1 MKTAGCA
8 WKLGQETLPGGRARK
23 LRQETMSGDYNQPAR
38 IAPKPTTTPR
48 LHLRMDSNM
57 QAQPKQSLMIGS
69 IFIVLAFLA
78 NTIQS
83 VFGKA
88 IESEV
93 SVEMF
98 SWVTFLSALV
108 VVTVIVGLRRF
119 RDLKTNVLPIHLLR
133 GGTGIS
139 GFLLFISAAQ
149 MTSLMN
155 ANVLLNTTPIFI
167 PLLAMAF
174 LHNRIG
180 RQLWI
185 AIALGFAGMVII
197 VKPSAS
203 IFTDPGNLL
212 GLLAGFV
219 TAIEFL
225 AVKKLDDSDSPLTQ
239 MFYFLLIGTAI
250 CSFLVIGKFQAITP
264 EHLIIML
271 TTGICLVLF
280 QFLLIKAYMYAKPH
294 EIGAFQYSSVVFAA
308 ILGWFVFKESLD
320 LTTVLGTALVCI
332 GGYLSISGRKE
343 GGEGAQEGQVAV
355 SD

>member
-1 MKTAGCA
+1 
-8 WKLGQETLPGGRARK
+8 
-23 LRQETMSGDYNQPAR
+23 
-38 IAPKPTTTPR
+38 
-48 LHLRMDSNM
+48 M
-57 QAQPKQSLMIGS
+57 QAQPKQSLLFGA

-88 IESEV
+88 IESEI

-108 VVTVIVGLRRF
+108 VVTIIVAARRF
-119 RDLKTNVLPIHLLR
+119 RDLKTAALPMHLLR
-133 GGTGIS
+133 GATGIS
-139 GFLLFISAAQ
+139 GFLLFIAAAQ

-174 LHNRIG
+174 LHNRINK
-180 RQLWI
+180 QLWL

-197 VKPSAS
+197 VKPSS
-203 IFTDPGNLL
+203 TIFTDPGNLL
-212 GLLAGFV
+212 GLMAGFV

-239 MFYFLLIGTAI
+239 MFYFLVIGTAV
-250 CSFLVIGKFQAITP
+250 CSFLVIGKLQAISAA
-264 EHLIIML
+264 HLLMML
-271 TTGICLVLF
+271 ATGICLVLF

-308 ILGWFVFKESLD
+308 VFGWMVFRESLD
-320 LTTVLGTALVCI
+320 TATIVGTILVCI
-332 GGYLSISGRKE
+332 GGYLSISGRTDEEPEK
-343 GGEGAQEGQVAV
+343 GPNALNNT
-355 SD
+355 

>member
-1 MKTAGCA
+1 
-8 WKLGQETLPGGRARK
+8 
-23 LRQETMSGDYNQPAR
+23 
-38 IAPKPTTTPR
+38 
-48 LHLRMDSNM
+48 M
-57 QAQPKQSLMIGS
+57 QAQPKQSLLFGAIL
-69 IFIVLAFLA
+69 IVLAFLA

-88 IESEV
+88 IESEI

-108 VVTVIVGLRRF
+108 VVTIIVAARRF
-119 RDLKTNVLPIHLLR
+119 RDLKTAALPMHLLR
-133 GGTGIS
+133 GATGIS
-139 GFLLFISAAQ
+139 GFLLFIAAAQ

-174 LHNRIG
+174 LHNRINK
-180 RQLWI
+180 QLWL

-197 VKPSAS
+197 VKPSS
-203 IFTDPGNLL
+203 TIFTDPGNLL
-212 GLLAGFV
+212 GLMAGFV

-239 MFYFLLIGTAI
+239 MFYFLVIGTAV
-250 CSFLVIGKFQAITP
+250 CSFLVIGKLQAISAA
-264 EHLIIML
+264 HLLMML
-271 TTGICLVLF
+271 ATGICLVLF

-308 ILGWFVFKESLD
+308 VFGWMVFRESLD
-320 LTTVLGTALVCI
+320 TATIVGTILVCI
-332 GGYLSISGRKE
+332 GGYLSISGRTDKVE
-343 GGEGAQEGQVAV
+343 EPEKGPNALNNT
-355 SD
+355 

>member
-1 MKTAGCA
+1 
-8 WKLGQETLPGGRARK
+8 
-23 LRQETMSGDYNQPAR
+23 
-38 IAPKPTTTPR
+38 
-48 LHLRMDSNM
+48 
-57 QAQPKQSLMIGS
+57 MIGS
-69 IFIVLAFLA
+69 VFIVLAFLA

-108 VVTVIVGLRRF
+108 VVTIIVTLRRF
-119 RDLKTNVLPIHLLR
+119 RDLKTTVLPMHLLR

-139 GFLLFISAAQ
+139 GFLLFIGAAQ
-149 MTSLMN
+149 ATSLMN

-174 LHNRIG
+174 LHNRIN
-180 RQLWI
+180 RQLWL
-185 AIALGFAGMVII
+185 AIAMGFAGMVII
-197 VKPSAS
+197 VKPSAT

-225 AVKKLDDSDSPLTQ
+225 AVKKLDESDSPITQ
-239 MFYFLLIGTAI
+239 MFYFLLIGTVI
-250 CSFLVIGKFQAITP
+250 CSFLVAGKFQAITAS
-264 EHLIIML
+264 HMLIML
-271 TTGICLVLF
+271 ATGICLVLF

-308 ILGWFVFKESLD
+308 ILGWVVFKESLD
-320 LTTVLGTALVCI
+320 AATIVGTTLVCI
-332 GGYLSISGRKE
+332 GGYLSISGRRE
-343 GGEGAQEGQVAV
+343 NGDELTDTNEIAGGV
-355 SD
+355 

>member
-1 MKTAGCA
+1 
-8 WKLGQETLPGGRARK
+8 
-23 LRQETMSGDYNQPAR
+23 
-38 IAPKPTTTPR
+38 
-48 LHLRMDSNM
+48 
-57 QAQPKQSLMIGS
+57 MIGAV
-69 IFIVLAFLA
+69 FIVLAFFA
-78 NTIQS
+78 NTVQS

-108 VVTVIVGLRRF
+108 VVTIIVALRRF
-119 RDLKTNVLPIHLLR
+119 RDLKTRVLPMHLLR

-139 GFLLFISAAQ
+139 GFLLFIGAAQ
-149 MTSLMN
+149 ATSLIN

-174 LHNRIG
+174 LQNRIN
-180 RQLWI
+180 RQLWL

-197 VKPSAS
+197 VKPSAT
-203 IFTDPGNLL
+203 IFTDPGNIL
-212 GLLAGFV
+212 GLMAGFV

-225 AVKKLDDSDSPLTQ
+225 AVKKLDESDSPLTQ
-239 MFYFLLIGTAI
+239 MFYFLLIGTII
-250 CSFLVIGKFQAITP
+250 CSCLVAGKFQAISMS
-264 EHLIIML
+264 HILIML
-271 TTGICLVLF
+271 ATGICLVLF

-308 ILGWFVFKESLD
+308 ILGWVVFKESLD
-320 LTTVLGTALVCI
+320 TATLAGTTLVCI

-343 GGEGAQEGQVAV
+343 NDDEETDTPEIASRA
-355 SD
+355 

>member
-1 MKTAGCA
+1 
-8 WKLGQETLPGGRARK
+8 
-23 LRQETMSGDYNQPAR
+23 
-38 IAPKPTTTPR
+38 
-48 LHLRMDSNM
+48 MDSDM
-57 QAQPKQSLMIGS
+57 PAQPKQSLMIGS

-108 VVTVIVGLRRF
+108 VVTIIVALRRF
-119 RDLKTNVLPIHLLR
+119 RDLNTTVLPMHLLR

-139 GFLLFISAAQ
+139 GFLLFIGAAQ
-149 MTSLMN
+149 TTSLMN

-174 LHNRIG
+174 LHNRIN
-180 RQLWI
+180 RQLWL
-185 AIALGFAGMVII
+185 AIAMGFAGMVII
-197 VKPSAS
+197 VKPSAT

-225 AVKKLDDSDSPLTQ
+225 AVKKLDESDSPLTQ
-239 MFYFLLIGTAI
+239 MFYFLLIGTVI
-250 CSFLVIGKFQAITP
+250 CSFLVAGKFQAITAS
-264 EHLIIML
+264 HMLIML
-271 TTGICLVLF
+271 ATGICLVLF

-308 ILGWFVFKESLD
+308 ILGWVVFKESLD
-320 LTTVLGTALVCI
+320 AATIAGTTLVCI

-343 GGEGAQEGQVAV
+343 NGDEETAKDEIAHGV
-355 SD
+355 

>member
-1 MKTAGCA
+1 
-8 WKLGQETLPGGRARK
+8 
-23 LRQETMSGDYNQPAR
+23 
-38 IAPKPTTTPR
+38 
-48 LHLRMDSNM
+48 M

-108 VVTVIVGLRRF
+108 VVTAIVGLRGF

-197 VKPSAS
+197 VKPSTS

-280 QFLLIKAYMYAKPH
+280 QFLFELK
-294 EIGAFQYSSVVFAA
+294 
-308 ILGWFVFKESLD
+308 
-320 LTTVLGTALVCI
+320 
-332 GGYLSISGRKE
+332 
-343 GGEGAQEGQVAV
+343 
-355 SD
+355 

>member
-1 MKTAGCA
+1 
-8 WKLGQETLPGGRARK
+8 
-23 LRQETMSGDYNQPAR
+23 
-38 IAPKPTTTPR
+38 
-48 LHLRMDSNM
+48 MDSNM
-57 QAQPKQSLMIGS
+57 PAQPKQSLMIGAV
-69 IFIVLAFLA
+69 FIVLAFFA
-78 NTIQS
+78 NTVQS

-108 VVTVIVGLRRF
+108 VVTIIVALRRF
-119 RDLKTNVLPIHLLR
+119 RDLKTRVLPMHLLR

-139 GFLLFISAAQ
+139 GFLLFIGAAQ
-149 MTSLMN
+149 ATSLIN

-174 LHNRIG
+174 LHNRIN
-180 RQLWI
+180 RQLWL

-197 VKPSAS
+197 VKPSAT
-203 IFTDPGNLL
+203 IFTDPGNIL
-212 GLLAGFV
+212 GLMAGFV

-225 AVKKLDDSDSPLTQ
+225 AVKKLDESDSPLTQ
-239 MFYFLLIGTAI
+239 MFYFLLIGTII
-250 CSFLVIGKFQAITP
+250 CSFLVAGKFQAISMS
-264 EHLIIML
+264 HILIML
-271 TTGICLVLF
+271 ATGICLVLF

-308 ILGWFVFKESLD
+308 ILGWVVFKESLD
-320 LTTVLGTALVCI
+320 TATLAGTTLVCI

-343 GGEGAQEGQVAV
+343 NDDEETDTPEIASRA
-355 SD
+355 

>member
-1 MKTAGCA
+1 M
-8 WKLGQETLPGGRARK
+8 P
-23 LRQETMSGDYNQPAR
+23 
-38 IAPKPTTTPR
+38 
-48 LHLRMDSNM
+48 
-57 QAQPKQSLMIGS
+57 AQPKQSLMIGS

-108 VVTVIVGLRRF
+108 VVTIIVALRRF
-119 RDLKTNVLPIHLLR
+119 RDLNTTVLPMHLLR

-139 GFLLFISAAQ
+139 GFLLFIGAAQ
-149 MTSLMN
+149 TTSLMN

-174 LHNRIG
+174 LHNRIN
-180 RQLWI
+180 RQLWL
-185 AIALGFAGMVII
+185 AIAMGFAGMVII
-197 VKPSAS
+197 VKPSAT

-225 AVKKLDDSDSPLTQ
+225 AVKKLDESDSPLTQ
-239 MFYFLLIGTAI
+239 MFYFLLIGTVI
-250 CSFLVIGKFQAITP
+250 CSFLVAGKFQAITAS
-264 EHLIIML
+264 HMLIML
-271 TTGICLVLF
+271 ATGICLVLF

-308 ILGWFVFKESLD
+308 ILGWVVFKESLD
-320 LTTVLGTALVCI
+320 AATIAGTTLVCI

-343 GGEGAQEGQVAV
+343 NGDEETAKDEIAHGV
-355 SD
+355 

>member
-1 MKTAGCA
+1 
-8 WKLGQETLPGGRARK
+8 
-23 LRQETMSGDYNQPAR
+23 
-38 IAPKPTTTPR
+38 
-48 LHLRMDSNM
+48 M
-57 QAQPKQSLMIGS
+57 QAQPKQSLLIGS

-88 IESEV
+88 IESQI

-98 SWVTFLSALV
+98 SWVTFLSALI
-108 VVTVIVGLRRF
+108 VVTIIVAIRGF
-119 RDLKTNVLPIHLLR
+119 QDVKTTVLPMHLLR
-133 GGTGIS
+133 GGTGIA
-139 GFLLFISAAQ
+139 GFLLFIGAAQ
-149 MTSLMN
+149 LTSLMN

-174 LHNRIG
+174 LHSRINK
-180 RQLWI
+180 QLWM

-197 VKPSAS
+197 VKPSTT

-239 MFYFLLIGTAI
+239 MFYFLLIGTVI
-250 CSFLVIGKFQAITP
+250 SSFLVIGKFQAITP
-264 EHLIIML
+264 THMLIML
-271 TTGICLVLF
+271 GTGICLVLF

-308 ILGWFVFKESLD
+308 IFGWVFFKESLD
-320 LTTVLGTALVCI
+320 VATIVGTLLVCV
-332 GGYLSISGRKE
+332 GGYLSISGRKDNN
-343 GGEGAQEGQVAV
+343 GEENGTNKELLKAG
-355 SD
+355 

>member
-1 MKTAGCA
+1 M
-8 WKLGQETLPGGRARK
+8 P
-23 LRQETMSGDYNQPAR
+23 
-38 IAPKPTTTPR
+38 
-48 LHLRMDSNM
+48 
-57 QAQPKQSLMIGS
+57 AQPKQSLMIGS
-69 IFIVLAFLA
+69 VFIVLAFLA
-78 NTIQS
+78 NTVQS

-108 VVTVIVGLRRF
+108 VVTIIVALRRF
-119 RDLKTNVLPIHLLR
+119 RDLKTKVLPMHLLR

-139 GFLLFISAAQ
+139 GFLLFIGAAQ
-149 MTSLMN
+149 ATSLMN

-174 LHNRIG
+174 LHNRIN
-180 RQLWI
+180 RQLWL
-185 AIALGFAGMVII
+185 AIAMGFAGMVII
-197 VKPSAS
+197 VKPSAT

-225 AVKKLDDSDSPLTQ
+225 AVKKLDESDSPLTQ
-239 MFYFLLIGTAI
+239 MFYFLLIGTVI
-250 CSFLVIGKFQAITP
+250 CSFLVAGKFQAITAS
-264 EHLIIML
+264 HMLIML
-271 TTGICLVLF
+271 ATGICLVLF

-308 ILGWFVFKESLD
+308 ILGWVVFKESLD
-320 LTTVLGTALVCI
+320 AATIAGTTLVCI

-343 GGEGAQEGQVAV
+343 NGDEETAKDEIADGV
-355 SD
+355 

>member
-1 MKTAGCA
+1 
-8 WKLGQETLPGGRARK
+8 
-23 LRQETMSGDYNQPAR
+23 
-38 IAPKPTTTPR
+38 
-48 LHLRMDSNM
+48 
-57 QAQPKQSLMIGS
+57 MIGS

-108 VVTVIVGLRRF
+108 VVTIIVALRRF
-119 RDLKTNVLPIHLLR
+119 RDLKTTVMPMHLLR

-139 GFLLFISAAQ
+139 GFLLFIGAAQ
-149 MTSLMN
+149 ATSLMN

-174 LHNRIG
+174 LHNRIN
-180 RQLWI
+180 RQLWL
-185 AIALGFAGMVII
+185 AIAMGFAGMVII
-197 VKPSAS
+197 VKPSAT

-225 AVKKLDDSDSPLTQ
+225 AVKKLDESDSPLTQ
-239 MFYFLLIGTAI
+239 MFYFLLIGTVI
-250 CSFLVIGKFQAITP
+250 CSFLVAGKFQAITAS
-264 EHLIIML
+264 HMLIML
-271 TTGICLVLF
+271 ATGICLVLF

-308 ILGWFVFKESLD
+308 ILGWVVFKESLD
-320 LTTVLGTALVCI
+320 AATIAGTTLVCI

-343 GGEGAQEGQVAV
+343 NGDEETAKDEIAHGV
-355 SD
+355 

>member
-1 MKTAGCA
+1 
-8 WKLGQETLPGGRARK
+8 
-23 LRQETMSGDYNQPAR
+23 
-38 IAPKPTTTPR
+38 
-48 LHLRMDSNM
+48 MDSNM
-57 QAQPKQSLMIGS
+57 PAQPKQSLMIGS

-108 VVTVIVGLRRF
+108 VVTIIVALRRF
-119 RDLKTNVLPIHLLR
+119 RDLNTTVLPMHLLR

-139 GFLLFISAAQ
+139 GFLLFIGAAQ
-149 MTSLMN
+149 TTSLMN

-174 LHNRIG
+174 LHNRIN
-180 RQLWI
+180 RQLWL
-185 AIALGFAGMVII
+185 AIAMGFAGMVII
-197 VKPSAS
+197 VKPSAT

-225 AVKKLDDSDSPLTQ
+225 AVKKLDESDSPLTQ
-239 MFYFLLIGTAI
+239 MFYFLLIGTVI
-250 CSFLVIGKFQAITP
+250 CSFLVAGKFQAITAS
-264 EHLIIML
+264 HMLIML
-271 TTGICLVLF
+271 ATGICLVLF

-308 ILGWFVFKESLD
+308 ILGWVVFKESLD
-320 LTTVLGTALVCI
+320 AATIAGTTLVCI

-343 GGEGAQEGQVAV
+343 NGDEETAKDEIAHGV
-355 SD
+355 

>member
-1 MKTAGCA
+1 
-8 WKLGQETLPGGRARK
+8 
-23 LRQETMSGDYNQPAR
+23 MSGDNNGMRSISPTQPSE
-38 IAPKPTTTPR
+38 PR
-48 LHLRMDSNM
+48 LLVTIDADM
-57 QAQPKQSLMIGS
+57 QAQPKQSLLIGS

-88 IESEV
+88 IESDI

-108 VVTVIVGLRRF
+108 VVTTIVALRRF
-119 RDLKTNVLPIHLLR
+119 RDLKTSVLPMHLLR

-139 GFLLFISAAQ
+139 GFLLFIGAAQ

-174 LHNRIG
+174 LHNRINK
-180 RQLWI
+180 QLWL

-197 VKPSAS
+197 VKPSAT

-239 MFYFLLIGTAI
+239 MFYFLLIGTVI
-250 CSFLVIGKFQAITP
+250 CSILVTGKLQALSAT
-264 EHLIIML
+264 HLLMML
-271 TTGICLVLF
+271 ATGVCLVLF

-308 ILGWFVFKESLD
+308 ILGWVVFKESLD
-320 LTTVLGTALVCI
+320 AATIVGTVLVCI

-343 GGEGAQEGQVAV
+343 NGEESADSTGQL
-355 SD
+355 SGS

>member
-1 MKTAGCA
+1 
-8 WKLGQETLPGGRARK
+8 
-23 LRQETMSGDYNQPAR
+23 
-38 IAPKPTTTPR
+38 
-48 LHLRMDSNM
+48 MDSNM
-57 QAQPKQSLMIGS
+57 PAQPKKSLMVGS
-69 IFIVLAFLA
+69 VFIVLAFLA
-78 NTIQS
+78 NTVQS

-108 VVTVIVGLRRF
+108 VVTIIVALRRF
-119 RDLKTNVLPIHLLR
+119 RDLKTTVLPMHLLR

-139 GFLLFISAAQ
+139 GFLLFIGAAQ
-149 MTSLMN
+149 ATSLMN

-174 LHNRIG
+174 LHNRIN
-180 RQLWI
+180 RQLWL
-185 AIALGFAGMVII
+185 AIAMGFAGMVII
-197 VKPSAS
+197 VKPSAT

-225 AVKKLDDSDSPLTQ
+225 AVKKLDESDSPLTQ
-239 MFYFLLIGTAI
+239 MFYFLLIGTVI
-250 CSFLVIGKFQAITP
+250 CSFLVAGKFQAITAS
-264 EHLIIML
+264 HMLIML
-271 TTGICLVLF
+271 ATGICLVLF

-308 ILGWFVFKESLD
+308 ILGWVVFKESLD
-320 LTTVLGTALVCI
+320 AATIAGTTLVCI
-332 GGYLSISGRKE
+332 GGYLSISGRRE
-343 GGEGAQEGQVAV
+343 NRDEQTDTNEIAGGV
-355 SD
+355 

>member
-1 MKTAGCA
+1 
-8 WKLGQETLPGGRARK
+8 
-23 LRQETMSGDYNQPAR
+23 
-38 IAPKPTTTPR
+38 
-48 LHLRMDSNM
+48 M
-57 QAQPKQSLMIGS
+57 QAQPKQSLLIGS

-78 NTIQS
+78 NTVQS

-88 IESEV
+88 IEKQV

-108 VVTVIVGLRRF
+108 VVTIIVALRRF
-119 RDLKTNVLPIHLLR
+119 RDLKTTVLPMHLLR
-133 GGTGIS
+133 GGTGIA
-139 GFLLFISAAQ
+139 GFLLFIGAAQ

-167 PLLAMAF
+167 PILAMAF
-174 LHNRIG
+174 LHNRING
-180 RQLWI
+180 QLWL

-203 IFTDPGNLL
+203 IFSDPGNLL

-225 AVKKLDDSDSPLTQ
+225 AVKKLDESDSPLTQ
-239 MFYFLLIGTAI
+239 MFYFLLIGTLI
-250 CSFLVIGKFQAITP
+250 CSFLVVGKFQSISAN
-264 EHLIIML
+264 HMLIML
-271 TTGICLVLF
+271 ATGICLVLF

-308 ILGWFVFKESLD
+308 ILGWLVFRESLD
-320 LTTVLGTALVCI
+320 TATIAGTTLVCI

-343 GGEGAQEGQVAV
+343 DGEENGGEKGLI
-355 SD
+355 SSP

>member
-1 MKTAGCA
+1 
-8 WKLGQETLPGGRARK
+8 
-23 LRQETMSGDYNQPAR
+23 
-38 IAPKPTTTPR
+38 
-48 LHLRMDSNM
+48 
-57 QAQPKQSLMIGS
+57 MIGS
-69 IFIVLAFLA
+69 VFIVLAFLA

-108 VVTVIVGLRRF
+108 VVTIIVALRRF
-119 RDLKTNVLPIHLLR
+119 RDLKTTVLPMHLLR

-139 GFLLFISAAQ
+139 GFLLFIGAAQ
-149 MTSLMN
+149 ATSLMN

-174 LHNRIG
+174 LHNRIN
-180 RQLWI
+180 RQLWL
-185 AIALGFAGMVII
+185 AIAMGFAGMVII
-197 VKPSAS
+197 VKPSAT

-225 AVKKLDDSDSPLTQ
+225 AVKKLDESDSPITQ
-239 MFYFLLIGTAI
+239 MFYFLLIGTVI
-250 CSFLVIGKFQAITP
+250 CSFLVAGKFQAITAS
-264 EHLIIML
+264 HMLIML
-271 TTGICLVLF
+271 ATGICLVLF

-308 ILGWFVFKESLD
+308 ILGWVVFKESLD
-320 LTTVLGTALVCI
+320 AATIVGTTLVCI
-332 GGYLSISGRKE
+332 GGYLSISGRRE
-343 GGEGAQEGQVAV
+343 NGDELTDTNEIAGGV
-355 SD
+355 

>member
-1 MKTAGCA
+1 M
-8 WKLGQETLPGGRARK
+8 P
-23 LRQETMSGDYNQPAR
+23 
-38 IAPKPTTTPR
+38 
-48 LHLRMDSNM
+48 
-57 QAQPKQSLMIGS
+57 AQPKQSLMIGS

-78 NTIQS
+78 NTVQS

-88 IESEV
+88 IEREV

-108 VVTVIVGLRRF
+108 VVTIIVALRRF
-119 RDLKTNVLPIHLLR
+119 RDLKTTVLPMHLLR

-139 GFLLFISAAQ
+139 GFLLFIGAAQ
-149 MTSLMN
+149 ATSLMN

-174 LHNRIG
+174 LHNRIN
-180 RQLWI
+180 RQLWL

-197 VKPSAS
+197 VKPSAT
-203 IFTDPGNLL
+203 IFTDPGNIL
-212 GLLAGFV
+212 GLMAGFV

-225 AVKKLDDSDSPLTQ
+225 AVKKLDESDSPLTQ
-239 MFYFLLIGTAI
+239 MFYFLLIGTVI
-250 CSFLVIGKFQAITP
+250 CSFLVAGKFQAISMS
-264 EHLIIML
+264 HLLIML
-271 TTGICLVLF
+271 ATGICLVLF

-308 ILGWFVFKESLD
+308 ILGWVVFKESLD
-320 LTTVLGTALVCI
+320 AATIAGTTLVCI

-343 GGEGAQEGQVAV
+343 NGDEVTEAN
-355 SD
+355 

>member
-1 MKTAGCA
+1 
-8 WKLGQETLPGGRARK
+8 
-23 LRQETMSGDYNQPAR
+23 
-38 IAPKPTTTPR
+38 
-48 LHLRMDSNM
+48 MDSTM
-57 QAQPKQSLMIGS
+57 PAQPKQSLMIGS

-78 NTIQS
+78 NTVQS

-88 IESEV
+88 IEREV

-108 VVTVIVGLRRF
+108 VVTIIVTLRRF
-119 RDLKTNVLPIHLLR
+119 RDLKTTVLPMHLLR

-139 GFLLFISAAQ
+139 GFLLFIGAAQ
-149 MTSLMN
+149 ATSLMN

-174 LHNRIG
+174 LQNRIN
-180 RQLWI
+180 RQLWQ

-197 VKPSAS
+197 VKPSAT
-203 IFTDPGNLL
+203 IFTDPGNIL
-212 GLLAGFV
+212 GLMAGFV

-225 AVKKLDDSDSPLTQ
+225 AVKKLDESDSPLTQ
-239 MFYFLLIGTAI
+239 MFYFLLIGTVI
-250 CSFLVIGKFQAITP
+250 CSFLVAGKFQAISMS
-264 EHLIIML
+264 HLLIML
-271 TTGICLVLF
+271 ATVICLVLF

-308 ILGWFVFKESLD
+308 ILGWVVFKESLD
-320 LTTVLGTALVCI
+320 AATIAGTTLVCI

-343 GGEGAQEGQVAV
+343 NGDEVTEAN
-355 SD
+355 

>member
-1 MKTAGCA
+1 
-8 WKLGQETLPGGRARK
+8 
-23 LRQETMSGDYNQPAR
+23 
-38 IAPKPTTTPR
+38 
-48 LHLRMDSNM
+48 M
-57 QAQPKQSLMIGS
+57 QAQPKQSLLIGS
-69 IFIVLAFLA
+69 TFIVLAFLA

-88 IESEV
+88 IEKEI

-108 VVTVIVGLRRF
+108 VVTIIVALRRF
-119 RDLKTNVLPIHLLR
+119 RDLKTTVLPMHLLR

-139 GFLLFISAAQ
+139 GFLLFIGAAQ
-149 MTSLMN
+149 ATSLMN

-174 LHNRIG
+174 LHNRIN
-180 RQLWI
+180 RQLWL
-185 AIALGFAGMVII
+185 AIALGFTGMVII
-197 VKPSAS
+197 VKPSAT

-212 GLLAGFV
+212 GLMAGFV

-225 AVKKLDDSDSPLTQ
+225 AVKKLDESDSPLTQ
-239 MFYFLLIGTAI
+239 MFYFLLIGTVI
-250 CSFLVIGKFQAITP
+250 CSFLMVGKFQAITAS
-264 EHLIIML
+264 HMLIML
-271 TTGICLVLF
+271 ATGICLVLF

-308 ILGWFVFKESLD
+308 ILGWLVFKESLD
-320 LTTVLGTALVCI
+320 TATIAGTTLVCI

-343 GGEGAQEGQVAV
+343 NGGQETASNELTGG
-355 SD
+355 S

>member
-1 MKTAGCA
+1 
-8 WKLGQETLPGGRARK
+8 
-23 LRQETMSGDYNQPAR
+23 
-38 IAPKPTTTPR
+38 
-48 LHLRMDSNM
+48 MDSNM
-57 QAQPKQSLMIGS
+57 PAQPKQSLMIGS

-108 VVTVIVGLRRF
+108 VVTIIVALRRF
-119 RDLKTNVLPIHLLR
+119 RDLKTTVLPMHLLR

-139 GFLLFISAAQ
+139 GFLLFIGAAQ
-149 MTSLMN
+149 ATSLMN

-174 LHNRIG
+174 LHNRIN
-180 RQLWI
+180 RQLWL
-185 AIALGFAGMVII
+185 AIAMGFAGMVII
-197 VKPSAS
+197 VKPSAT

-225 AVKKLDDSDSPLTQ
+225 AVKKLDESDSPLTQ
-239 MFYFLLIGTAI
+239 MFYFLLIGTVI
-250 CSFLVIGKFQAITP
+250 CSFLVAGKFQAITAS
-264 EHLIIML
+264 HMLIML
-271 TTGICLVLF
+271 ATGICLVLF

-308 ILGWFVFKESLD
+308 ILGWVVFKESLD
-320 LTTVLGTALVCI
+320 AATIAGTTLVCI

-343 GGEGAQEGQVAV
+343 NGDEETAKDEIAHGV
-355 SD
+355 

>member
-1 MKTAGCA
+1 
-8 WKLGQETLPGGRARK
+8 
-23 LRQETMSGDYNQPAR
+23 
-38 IAPKPTTTPR
+38 
-48 LHLRMDSNM
+48 MDSNM
-57 QAQPKQSLMIGS
+57 PAQPKQSLMIGS

-108 VVTVIVGLRRF
+108 VVTIIVALRRF
-119 RDLKTNVLPIHLLR
+119 RDLKTTVMPMHLLR

-139 GFLLFISAAQ
+139 GFLLFIGAAQ
-149 MTSLMN
+149 ATSLMN

-174 LHNRIG
+174 LHNRIN
-180 RQLWI
+180 RQLWL
-185 AIALGFAGMVII
+185 AIAMGFAGMVII
-197 VKPSAS
+197 VKPSAT

-225 AVKKLDDSDSPLTQ
+225 AVKKLDESDSPLTQ
-239 MFYFLLIGTAI
+239 MFYFLLIGTVI
-250 CSFLVIGKFQAITP
+250 CSFLVAGKFQAITAS
-264 EHLIIML
+264 HMLIML
-271 TTGICLVLF
+271 ATGICLVLF

-308 ILGWFVFKESLD
+308 ILGWVVFKESLD
-320 LTTVLGTALVCI
+320 AATIAGTTLVCI

-343 GGEGAQEGQVAV
+343 NGDEETAKNEIADGV
-355 SD
+355 

>member
-1 MKTAGCA
+1 
-8 WKLGQETLPGGRARK
+8 
-23 LRQETMSGDYNQPAR
+23 
-38 IAPKPTTTPR
+38 
-48 LHLRMDSNM
+48 MDSNM

-174 LHNRIG
+174 CIT
-180 RQLWI
+180 
-185 AIALGFAGMVII
+185 ASAGNY
-197 VKPSAS
+197 
-203 IFTDPGNLL
+203 G
-212 GLLAGFV
+212 
-219 TAIEFL
+219 
-225 AVKKLDDSDSPLTQ
+225 
-239 MFYFLLIGTAI
+239 
-250 CSFLVIGKFQAITP
+250 
-264 EHLIIML
+264 
-271 TTGICLVLF
+271 
-280 QFLLIKAYMYAKPH
+280 
-294 EIGAFQYSSVVFAA
+294 
-308 ILGWFVFKESLD
+308 
-320 LTTVLGTALVCI
+320 
-332 GGYLSISGRKE
+332 
-343 GGEGAQEGQVAV
+343 
-355 SD
+355 

>member
-1 MKTAGCA
+1 
-8 WKLGQETLPGGRARK
+8 
-23 LRQETMSGDYNQPAR
+23 
-38 IAPKPTTTPR
+38 
-48 LHLRMDSNM
+48 
-57 QAQPKQSLMIGS
+57 MIGS
-69 IFIVLAFLA
+69 AFIVLAFLA

-108 VVTVIVGLRRF
+108 VVTIIVALRRF
-119 RDLKTNVLPIHLLR
+119 RDLKTKVLPMHLLR

-139 GFLLFISAAQ
+139 GFLLFIGAAQ
-149 MTSLMN
+149 ATSLMN

-174 LHNRIG
+174 LHNRIN
-180 RQLWI
+180 RQLWL
-185 AIALGFAGMVII
+185 AIAMGFAGMVII
-197 VKPSAS
+197 VKPSAT

-225 AVKKLDDSDSPLTQ
+225 AVKKLDESDSPITQ
-239 MFYFLLIGTAI
+239 MFYFLLIGTVI
-250 CSFLVIGKFQAITP
+250 CSFLVAGKFQAITAS
-264 EHLIIML
+264 HMLIML
-271 TTGICLVLF
+271 ATGICLVLF

-308 ILGWFVFKESLD
+308 ILGWVVFKESLD
-320 LTTVLGTALVCI
+320 AATIAGTTLVCI
-332 GGYLSISGRKE
+332 GGYLSISGRRENGDKQTDTNE
-343 GGEGAQEGQVAV
+343 IAGGV
-355 SD
+355 

>member
-1 MKTAGCA
+1 
-8 WKLGQETLPGGRARK
+8 
-23 LRQETMSGDYNQPAR
+23 
-38 IAPKPTTTPR
+38 
-48 LHLRMDSNM
+48 
-57 QAQPKQSLMIGS
+57 MIGS
-69 IFIVLAFLA
+69 VFIVLAFLA

-108 VVTVIVGLRRF
+108 VVTIIVALRRF
-119 RDLKTNVLPIHLLR
+119 RDLKTKVLPMHLLR

-139 GFLLFISAAQ
+139 GFLLFIGAAQ
-149 MTSLMN
+149 ATSLMN

-174 LHNRIG
+174 LHNRIN
-180 RQLWI
+180 RQLWL
-185 AIALGFAGMVII
+185 AIAMGFAGMVII
-197 VKPSAS
+197 VKPSAT

-225 AVKKLDDSDSPLTQ
+225 AVKKLDESDSPITQ
-239 MFYFLLIGTAI
+239 MFYFLLIGTVI
-250 CSFLVIGKFQAITP
+250 CSFLVAGKFQAITAS
-264 EHLIIML
+264 HMLIML
-271 TTGICLVLF
+271 ATGICLVLF

-308 ILGWFVFKESLD
+308 ILGWVVFKESLD
-320 LTTVLGTALVCI
+320 AATIAGTTLVCI
-332 GGYLSISGRKE
+332 GGYLSISGRRE
-343 GGEGAQEGQVAV
+343 NGDEQTDTNEIAGGV
-355 SD
+355 

>member
-1 MKTAGCA
+1 M
-8 WKLGQETLPGGRARK
+8 P
-23 LRQETMSGDYNQPAR
+23 
-38 IAPKPTTTPR
+38 
-48 LHLRMDSNM
+48 
-57 QAQPKQSLMIGS
+57 AQPKQSLMIGS

-108 VVTVIVGLRRF
+108 VVTIIVALRRF
-119 RDLKTNVLPIHLLR
+119 RDLKTTVQPMHLLR

-139 GFLLFISAAQ
+139 GFLLFIGAAQ
-149 MTSLMN
+149 ATSLMN

-174 LHNRIG
+174 LHNRIN
-180 RQLWI
+180 RQLWL
-185 AIALGFAGMVII
+185 AIAMGFAGMVII
-197 VKPSAS
+197 VKPSAT

-225 AVKKLDDSDSPLTQ
+225 AVKKLDESDSPLTQ
-239 MFYFLLIGTAI
+239 MFYFLLIGTVI
-250 CSFLVIGKFQAITP
+250 CSFLVAGKFQAITAS
-264 EHLIIML
+264 HMLIML
-271 TTGICLVLF
+271 ATGICLVLF

-308 ILGWFVFKESLD
+308 ILGWVVFKESLD
-320 LTTVLGTALVCI
+320 AATIAGTTLVCI

-343 GGEGAQEGQVAV
+343 NGDEETAKDEIAHGV
-355 SD
+355 